1 MAKREST
8 FANMV
13 VTLFLVAAAASFTLA
28 TVYNLT
34 KEPIERAREATRQ
47 AAISL
52 VLPDFDELRS
62 LNVMPVTGSDSL
74 GFNIAYKDGELV
86 GIAIATYTRMG
97 YSGDIRAMVGFT
109 PEGTII
115 DVVHLSHAETPG
127 LGDKI
132 EKGKSSWST
141 DQFAGFDPREQSL
154 KLKTDG
160 GHIDGITAATITAR
174 AYCDAIDRAFQTL
187 IANKESIINK
197 EGE

>member
-62 LNVMPVTGSDSL
+62 MNVKPVTGSDSL

-86 GIAIATYTRMG
+86 GIAIATYTGMG
-97 YSGDIRAMVGFT
+97 YSGQIRAMVGFT
-109 PEGTII
+109 PDARII

-132 EKGKSSWST
+132 EKGKSDWS
-141 DQFAGFDPREQSL
+141 DQFQNFDPREQSL
-154 KLKTDG
+154 RLKTDG
-160 GHIDGITAATITAR
+160 GDIDGITAATITAR